1 MTNTIIQL
9 LITQRYANEYVNRSY
24 DEMVSCFKYELNE
37 YKNEKYLKMQ
47 EQLEAYFNSNDW
59 LKNAFYNR
67 LARYSSTGN
76 SKYLSKP
83 LTNEDIKVGVADNVS
98 ENSSGSE
105 EVSSSTTIL
114 ENFNVVYQSYLEL
127 TNMLVDRLEYI
138 FSSVI

>member
-47 EQLEAYFNSNDW
+47 EQLESYFNSNDW

-67 LARYSSTGN
+67 LARFSSTGN

-83 LTNEDIKVGVADNVS
+83 LTNEDIKEGVADTVS
-98 ENSSGSE
+98 ENNNGSE

-114 ENFNVVYQSYLEL
+114 ENFNIVYQSYLEL